1 MAEEFASDP
10 AQPSTPAGADEG
22 GAFLSSPGLMRPLSR
37 LAALGV
43 LLALLLYYPVGA
55 WRADVIDD
63 DLAFTAAAQ
72 PAQSRALAV
81 AAALLHRE
89 VDQHGW
95 IPSQPF
101 FMPSALLSAMPNY
114 QLGMA
119 AAIARFTTAFHDHAA
134 AFGGA
139 DADLTRAVALIHY
152 PPDLWMID
160 PAAPWGTVPSSD
172 KQFRNAAWELEAYNR
187 SLATG
192 ATRYGRGPETLRAL
206 VRSIAWELDSAAA
219 LLDEGGQGHPAR
231 AFWQAKGRA
240 YADYLLLVSLG
251 RDYDALL
258 RQRGLEGRWRD
269 MTASLAAAARLH
281 PLLVLSGSEDGLLL
295 PNHPAALGF
304 HLLRAE
310 SRLGD
315 LAGALS

>member
-1 MAEEFASDP
+1 MAEEFASAP
-10 AQPSTPAGADEG
+10 AQPPPKGADG
-22 GAFLSSPGLMRPLSR
+22 DDVFFSSPGLMRPLSR
-37 LAALGV
+37 LAGLGV

-55 WRADVIDD
+55 WRADIIDD
-63 DLAFTAAAQ
+63 DPAFTAAAT

-101 FMPSALLSAMPNY
+101 FMPAALLRAMPNY

-134 AFGGA
+134 ADGGA
-139 DADLTRAVALIHY
+139 DPDLTRAVALIHY

-172 KQFRNAAWELEAYNR
+172 KQFRNAAWEMQAYNR
-187 SLATG
+187 HLAAGT
-192 ATRYGRGPETLRAL
+192 AHYGRGPETLRAL

-219 LLDEGGQGHPAR
+219 LLEAGGQGHPAR

-240 YADYLLLVSLG
+240 YADLLLLRALG
-251 RDYDALL
+251 QDYDGLL
-258 RQRGLEGRWRD
+258 RQRGLSGRWRE
-269 MTASLAAAARLH
+269 MTDSLAAAARLH
-281 PLLVLSGSEDGLLL
+281 PLLVLTGREDGLLP

-310 SRLGD
+310 SRLGE